1 MISLWMNCFI
11 GAKPLLS
18 SMAILSQ
25 ATNALVEGAET
36 TGGIG
41 RLNNQTQRPT
51 QYIGD
56 DIVQPSSKDETS

>member
-1 MISLWMNCFI
+1 MNGVVKSGELRETFN
-11 GAKPLLS
+11 
-18 SMAILSQ
+18 MAILSQ